1 MDSSSRLEVFPGH
14 DLYNGTYAAIRHR
27 GPAPVRH
34 QAAGIRPDLRTLRL
48 FVAVCEEESIAKA
61 ADREHIAPSAA
72 SKRIADLEY
81 DLQTSLFERHS
92 RGLEPLPPAY
102 LLLHHARS
110 IMENIAAIDRDLG
123 DWANGLRS
131 TVRIH
136 SSVSAIVQHL
146 PDDLKAFL
154 SLHPTIRVELEEAV
168 SQNVVRA
175 VAENTADIGIFG
187 STVSTAGV
195 EVLPYRTD
203 RLVALM
209 PFGHILSSRP
219 WIRLQDLL
227 PYDFIGPQRG
237 SSLDSLVNMATAEL
251 VEPLRMRI
259 RVNGFETVCS
269 MVQANFGVG
278 LVPEHCAERYV
289 AAHHLAAVRLAEPWA
304 ERKWKLCV
312 RTLASLSVPARLLA
326 DHLGGL

>member
-1 MDSSSRLEVFPGH
+1 
-14 DLYNGTYAAIRHR
+14 
-27 GPAPVRH
+27 
-34 QAAGIRPDLRTLRL
+34 
-48 FVAVCEEESIAKA
+48 
-61 ADREHIAPSAA
+61 
-72 SKRIADLEY
+72 
-81 DLQTSLFERHS
+81 
-92 RGLEPLPPAY
+92 
-102 LLLHHARS
+102 
-110 IMENIAAIDRDLG
+110 
-123 DWANGLRS
+123 
-131 TVRIH
+131 
-136 SSVSAIVQHL
+136 
-146 PDDLKAFL
+146 
-154 SLHPTIRVELEEAV
+154 
-168 SQNVVRA
+168 
-175 VAENTADIGIFG
+175 
-187 STVSTAGV
+187 
-195 EVLPYRTD
+195 LPYRTD